1 MDGSHIST
9 TGAELRQF
17 IERIEAVRAD
27 IAEYKAVEK
36 EIFAEMKA
44 RGFMT
49 RPVRSVLK
57 IRATDPNQRAEY
69 EAVTQMY
76 LDALGM
82 GE

>member
-1 MDGSHIST
+1 MDGSQIST

-17 IERIEAVRAD
+17 IERIEAVRAE
-27 IAEYKAVEK
+27 IAESKAVEK

-57 IRATDPNQRAEY
+57 IRATDPNQRAEE

-82 GE
+82 A